1 MLKTKKVCSVA
12 MLIALTVVLSFLS
25 GFLRV
30 GNITKISLSFVPV
43 YFAGVIYGGLTGG
56 LVGALADVASYI
68 INPTGPFL
76 WPLSVIEF
84 FYGFLFGIFFYK
96 DFKKKDVRGFIAY
109 KVILCV
115 IIRFLADLFLK
126 TPVLMF
132 AGYLPN
138 EFFAAI
144 VLRLPSASVMAIIQL
159 VVLFLINRFSKKIVA
174 SGRNLYE

>member
-43 YFAGVIYGGLTGG
+43 YFAAAIYGGLTGG
-56 LVGALADVASYI
+56 LVGALADIASYI

-84 FYGFLFGIFFYK
+84 FYGFIFGILFYK
-96 DFKKKDVRGFIAY
+96 DFQKKDNRGFNTY

-115 IIRFLADLFLK
+115 LIRFLADLFLK
-126 TPVLMF
+126 TPVLIF
-132 AGYLPN
+132 AGYLPS
-138 EFFAAI
+138 EFI
-144 VLRLPSASVMAIIQL
+144 PSVILRLPSASVMAAIQF
-159 VVLFLINRFSKKIVA
+159 VILFLINRFSKKIVS